1 MWYINT
7 NVYTQLPSVHKT
19 PIVSTVYEA
28 RAMRSSGSNDSRV
41 YNYFY
46 NVWSWEIFVLR
57 SKIIHSHDGL
67 AEVHQSLFHSIR
79 H

>member
-7 NVYTQLPSVHKT
+7 NVYTQLPFVHET
-19 PIVSTVYEA
+19 PTVSTVYEA

-46 NVWSWEIFVLR
+46 NVWS
-57 SKIIHSHDGL
+57 
-67 AEVHQSLFHSIR
+67 
-79 H
+79 